1 MGKIIAVANQKG
13 GVGKT
18 TTSVNLSAA
27 FAEMGK
33 KVLLIDCD
41 PQGNATS
48 GLGIE
53 KDGLELSIYDALIND
68 TPMEEIIIQTQF
80 GLDVV
85 PSVMDL
91 AGAEVELVNL
101 EDKQYRLKKSVEL
114 VKEKYDYILIDCP
127 PSLGHVTLNALT
139 AADSVLLPLQCEF
152 YALEGLSQLLS
163 TVQLVK
169 KLQKHPDCLDAAEEP
184 AQQPVPE
191 AEDIFYRE
199 AQDKLKMLLGTTVR
213 IKHSGSK
220 KRLEID
226 FASQDELNYVIRLLE
241 RLEHQQAGHIESG
254 SNDEKLAKLRQFSTT
269 GKFSV

>member
-1 MGKIIAVANQKG
+1 MARIIAVANQKG

-68 TPMEEIIIQTQF
+68 TPMEEIILQTQF
-80 GLDVV
+80 GLDMV

-101 EDKQYRLKKSVEL
+101 DDKQYRLKKAVEL
-114 VKEKYDYILIDCP
+114 IKDKYDYILIDCP

-163 TVQLVK
+163 TVQLVQEQLNGDLRIEGLVLTMYDSRTNLAEQVVEEVK
-169 KLQKHPDCLDAAEEP
+169 THFPDMVYATKIPRNVRLSEAPSFGKPIFAYASSSKGAQAYMSLAEE
-184 AQQPVPE
+184 
-191 AEDIFYRE
+191 
-199 AQDKLKMLLGTTVR
+199 
-213 IKHSGSK
+213 
-220 KRLEID
+220 
-226 FASQDELNYVIRLLE
+226 VIE
-241 RLEHQQAGHIESG
+241 NG
-254 SNDEKLAKLRQFSTT
+254 
-269 GKFSV
+269 

>member
-33 KVLLIDCD
+33 RVLMIDCD

-101 EDKQYRLKKSVEL
+101 EDKQYRLKKAVEL

-163 TVQLVK
+163 TVQLVQEQLNE
-169 KLQKHPDCLDAAEEP
+169 KLRIEGLVLTMYDSRTNLAEQVVEEVKTHFPDMVYATKIPRNVRLSEAPSFGKPIFAYASSSKGAQAYMSLAEE
-184 AQQPVPE
+184 
-191 AEDIFYRE
+191 
-199 AQDKLKMLLGTTVR
+199 
-213 IKHSGSK
+213 
-220 KRLEID
+220 
-226 FASQDELNYVIRLLE
+226 VIE
-241 RLEHQQAGHIESG
+241 NG
-254 SNDEKLAKLRQFSTT
+254 
-269 GKFSV
+269 

>member
-101 EDKQYRLKKSVEL
+101 EDKQYRLKKAVEL

-163 TVQLVK
+163 TVQLV
-169 KLQKHPDCLDAAEEP
+169 QE
-184 AQQPVPE
+184 Q
-191 AEDIFYRE
+191 
-199 AQDKLKMLLGTTVR
+199 
-213 IKHSGSK
+213 
-220 KRLEID
+220 
-226 FASQDELNYVIRLLE
+226 LN
-241 RLEHQQAGHIESG
+241 
-254 SNDEKLAKLRQFSTT
+254 EKLRIEGLVLTMYDSRTNLAEQVVEEVKTHFPDMVYATKIPRNVRLSEAPSF
-269 GKFSV
+269 G

>member
-33 KVLLIDCD
+33 RVLLIDCD

-53 KDGLELSIYDALIND
+53 KDGLELSVYDALINEM
-68 TPMEEIIIQTQF
+68 PMEEIIIQTRF
-80 GLDVV
+80 GLDIV

-91 AGAEVELVNL
+91 AGAEVELVSL
-101 EDKQYRLKKSVEL
+101 DDKQYRLKKAVEL
-114 VKEKYDYILIDCP
+114 VKDKYDYILMDCP

-163 TVQLVK
+163 TVQLVQEQLNE
-169 KLQKHPDCLDAAEEP
+169 KLRIEGLVLTMYDSRTNLAEQVVEEVKTHFPDMVYATKIPRNVRLSEAPSFGKPIFAYASSSKGAQAYMSLAEEVV
-184 AQQPVPE
+184 AN
-191 AEDIFYRE
+191 
-199 AQDKLKMLLGTTVR
+199 G
-213 IKHSGSK
+213 
-220 KRLEID
+220 
-226 FASQDELNYVIRLLE
+226 
-241 RLEHQQAGHIESG
+241 
-254 SNDEKLAKLRQFSTT
+254 
-269 GKFSV
+269 

>member
-68 TPMEEIIIQTQF
+68 TPMEEIILQTQF
-80 GLDVV
+80 GLDMV

-101 EDKQYRLKKSVEL
+101 DDKQYRLKKAVEL
-114 VKEKYDYILIDCP
+114 IKDKYDYILIDCP

-163 TVQLVK
+163 TVQLVQEQLNGDLRIEGLVLTMYDSRTNLAEQVVEEVK
-169 KLQKHPDCLDAAEEP
+169 THFPDMVYATKIPRNVRLSEAPSFGKPIFFFSSSSKGAQAYMSLAEE
-184 AQQPVPE
+184 
-191 AEDIFYRE
+191 
-199 AQDKLKMLLGTTVR
+199 
-213 IKHSGSK
+213 
-220 KRLEID
+220 
-226 FASQDELNYVIRLLE
+226 VIE
-241 RLEHQQAGHIESG
+241 NG
-254 SNDEKLAKLRQFSTT
+254 
-269 GKFSV
+269 

>member
-33 KVLLIDCD
+33 KVRLIDCD

-68 TPMEEIIIQTQF
+68 TPMEEIILQTQF
-80 GLDVV
+80 GLDMV

-101 EDKQYRLKKSVEL
+101 DDKQYRLKKAVEL
-114 VKEKYDYILIDCP
+114 IKDKYDYILIDCP

-163 TVQLVK
+163 TVQLVQEQLNGDLRIEGLVLTMYDSRTNLAEQVVEEVK
-169 KLQKHPDCLDAAEEP
+169 THFPDMVYATKIPRNVRLSEAPSFGKPIFAYASSSKGAQAYMSLAEE
-184 AQQPVPE
+184 
-191 AEDIFYRE
+191 
-199 AQDKLKMLLGTTVR
+199 
-213 IKHSGSK
+213 
-220 KRLEID
+220 
-226 FASQDELNYVIRLLE
+226 VIE
-241 RLEHQQAGHIESG
+241 NG
-254 SNDEKLAKLRQFSTT
+254 
-269 GKFSV
+269 

>member
-101 EDKQYRLKKSVEL
+101 EDKQYRLKKTVEL

-163 TVQLVK
+163 TVQLVQEQLNGDLRIEGLVLTMYDSRTNLAEQVVEEVK
-169 KLQKHPDCLDAAEEP
+169 THFPDMVYATKIPRNVRLSEAPSFGKPIFAYASSSKGAQAYMSLAEE
-184 AQQPVPE
+184 
-191 AEDIFYRE
+191 
-199 AQDKLKMLLGTTVR
+199 
-213 IKHSGSK
+213 
-220 KRLEID
+220 
-226 FASQDELNYVIRLLE
+226 VIE
-241 RLEHQQAGHIESG
+241 NG
-254 SNDEKLAKLRQFSTT
+254 
-269 GKFSV
+269 

>member
-152 YALEGLSQLLS
+152 YALEGLSQLRS
-163 TVQLVK
+163 TVQLVQEQLNE
-169 KLQKHPDCLDAAEEP
+169 KLRIEGLVLTMYDSRTNLAEQVVEEVKTHFPDMVYATKIPRNVRLSEAPSFGKPIFAYASSSKGAQAYMSLAEEVV
-184 AQQPVPE
+184 AN
-191 AEDIFYRE
+191 
-199 AQDKLKMLLGTTVR
+199 G
-213 IKHSGSK
+213 
-220 KRLEID
+220 
-226 FASQDELNYVIRLLE
+226 
-241 RLEHQQAGHIESG
+241 
-254 SNDEKLAKLRQFSTT
+254 
-269 GKFSV
+269 

>member
-80 GLDVV
+80 GLDMV

-101 EDKQYRLKKSVEL
+101 DDKQYRLKKAVEL
-114 VKEKYDYILIDCP
+114 VKNEYDYILIDCP

-163 TVQLVK
+163 TVQLVQEQLNENLRIEGLVLTMYDSRTNLAEQVVEEVK
-169 KLQKHPDCLDAAEEP
+169 THFPDMVYATKIPRNVRLSEAPSFGKPIFAYASSSKGAQAYMSLAEEVV
-184 AQQPVPE
+184 AN
-191 AEDIFYRE
+191 
-199 AQDKLKMLLGTTVR
+199 G
-213 IKHSGSK
+213 
-220 KRLEID
+220 
-226 FASQDELNYVIRLLE
+226 
-241 RLEHQQAGHIESG
+241 
-254 SNDEKLAKLRQFSTT
+254 
-269 GKFSV
+269 

>member
-80 GLDVV
+80 GLDMV

-101 EDKQYRLKKSVEL
+101 DDKQYRLKKTVEL
-114 VKEKYDYILIDCP
+114 VKNKYDYILIDCP

-163 TVQLVK
+163 TVQLVQEQLNE
-169 KLQKHPDCLDAAEEP
+169 KLRIEGLVLTMYDSRTNLAEQVVEEVKTHFPDMVYATKIPRNVRLSEAPSFGKPIFAYASSSKGAQAYMSLAEEVV
-184 AQQPVPE
+184 AN
-191 AEDIFYRE
+191 
-199 AQDKLKMLLGTTVR
+199 G
-213 IKHSGSK
+213 
-220 KRLEID
+220 
-226 FASQDELNYVIRLLE
+226 
-241 RLEHQQAGHIESG
+241 
-254 SNDEKLAKLRQFSTT
+254 
-269 GKFSV
+269 

>member
-1 MGKIIAVANQKG
+1 MHEAFWIEESGEYMGKIIAVANQKG

-80 GLDVV
+80 GLDMV

-101 EDKQYRLKKSVEL
+101 DDKQYRLKKAVEL
-114 VKEKYDYILIDCP
+114 VKNRYDYILIDCP

-163 TVQLVK
+163 TVQLVQEQLNENLRIEGLVLTMYDSRTNLAEQVVEEVK
-169 KLQKHPDCLDAAEEP
+169 THFPDMVYATKIPRNVRLSEAPSFGKPIFAYASSSKGAQAYMSLAEEVV
-184 AQQPVPE
+184 AN
-191 AEDIFYRE
+191 
-199 AQDKLKMLLGTTVR
+199 G
-213 IKHSGSK
+213 
-220 KRLEID
+220 
-226 FASQDELNYVIRLLE
+226 
-241 RLEHQQAGHIESG
+241 
-254 SNDEKLAKLRQFSTT
+254 
-269 GKFSV
+269 

>member
-68 TPMEEIIIQTQF
+68 TPMEEIILQTQF
-80 GLDVV
+80 GLDMV

-101 EDKQYRLKKSVEL
+101 DDKQYRLKKAVEL
-114 VKEKYDYILIDCP
+114 IKDKYDYILIDCP

-163 TVQLVK
+163 TVQLVQEQLNGDLRIEGLVLTMYDSRTNLAEQVVEEVK
-169 KLQKHPDCLDAAEEP
+169 THFPDMVYATKIPRNVRLSETPSFGKPIFAYASSSKGAQAYMSLAEE
-184 AQQPVPE
+184 
-191 AEDIFYRE
+191 
-199 AQDKLKMLLGTTVR
+199 
-213 IKHSGSK
+213 
-220 KRLEID
+220 
-226 FASQDELNYVIRLLE
+226 VIE
-241 RLEHQQAGHIESG
+241 NG
-254 SNDEKLAKLRQFSTT
+254 
-269 GKFSV
+269 

>member
-68 TPMEEIIIQTQF
+68 TPMEEIILQTQF
-80 GLDVV
+80 GLDMV

-101 EDKQYRLKKSVEL
+101 DDKQYRLKKAVEL
-114 VKEKYDYILIDCP
+114 IKDKYDYILIDCP

-163 TVQLVK
+163 TVQLVQEQLNGDLRIEGLVLSRYDSRTNLAEQVVEEVK
-169 KLQKHPDCLDAAEEP
+169 THFPDMVYATKIPRNVRLSEAPSFGKPIFAYASSSKGAQAYMSLAEE
-184 AQQPVPE
+184 
-191 AEDIFYRE
+191 
-199 AQDKLKMLLGTTVR
+199 
-213 IKHSGSK
+213 
-220 KRLEID
+220 
-226 FASQDELNYVIRLLE
+226 VIE
-241 RLEHQQAGHIESG
+241 NG
-254 SNDEKLAKLRQFSTT
+254 
-269 GKFSV
+269 

>member
-68 TPMEEIIIQTQF
+68 TPMAEIILQTQF
-80 GLDVV
+80 GLDMV

-101 EDKQYRLKKSVEL
+101 DDKQYRLKKAVEL
-114 VKEKYDYILIDCP
+114 INDKYDYLLLDCP

-163 TVQLVK
+163 TVQLVQEQLNE
-169 KLQKHPDCLDAAEEP
+169 KLRIEGLVLTMYDSRTNLAEQVVEEVKTHFPDMVYATKIPRNVRLSEAPSFGKPIFAYASSSKGAQAYMSLAEE
-184 AQQPVPE
+184 
-191 AEDIFYRE
+191 
-199 AQDKLKMLLGTTVR
+199 
-213 IKHSGSK
+213 
-220 KRLEID
+220 
-226 FASQDELNYVIRLLE
+226 VIE
-241 RLEHQQAGHIESG
+241 NG
-254 SNDEKLAKLRQFSTT
+254 
-269 GKFSV
+269 

>member
-114 VKEKYDYILIDCP
+114 VKKKYDYILIDCP

-163 TVQLVK
+163 TVQLVQEQLNE
-169 KLQKHPDCLDAAEEP
+169 KLRIEGLVLTMYDSRTNLAEQVVEEVKTHFPDMVYATKIPRNVRLSEAPSFGKPIFAYASSSKGAQAYMSLAEEVV
-184 AQQPVPE
+184 AN
-191 AEDIFYRE
+191 
-199 AQDKLKMLLGTTVR
+199 G
-213 IKHSGSK
+213 
-220 KRLEID
+220 
-226 FASQDELNYVIRLLE
+226 
-241 RLEHQQAGHIESG
+241 
-254 SNDEKLAKLRQFSTT
+254 
-269 GKFSV
+269 

>member
-1 MGKIIAVANQKG
+1 
-13 GVGKT
+13 
-18 TTSVNLSAA
+18 
-27 FAEMGK
+27 MGK

-68 TPMEEIIIQTQF
+68 TPMEEIILQTQF
-80 GLDVV
+80 GLDMV

-101 EDKQYRLKKSVEL
+101 DDKQYRLKKAVEL
-114 VKEKYDYILIDCP
+114 IKDKYDYILIDCP

-163 TVQLVK
+163 TVQLVQEQLNGDLRIEGLVLTMYDSRTNLAEQVVEEVK
-169 KLQKHPDCLDAAEEP
+169 THFPDMVYATKIPRNVRLSEAPSFGKPIFAYASSSKGAQAYMSLAEE
-184 AQQPVPE
+184 
-191 AEDIFYRE
+191 
-199 AQDKLKMLLGTTVR
+199 
-213 IKHSGSK
+213 
-220 KRLEID
+220 
-226 FASQDELNYVIRLLE
+226 VIE
-241 RLEHQQAGHIESG
+241 NG
-254 SNDEKLAKLRQFSTT
+254 
-269 GKFSV
+269 

>member
-1 MGKIIAVANQKG
+1 MARQPPRSI
-13 GVGKT
+13 
-18 TTSVNLSAA
+18 SVRHL
-27 FAEMGK
+27 
-33 KVLLIDCD
+33 KVLLIECD

-101 EDKQYRLKKSVEL
+101 EDKQYRLKKTVEL

-163 TVQLVK
+163 TVQLVQEQLNE
-169 KLQKHPDCLDAAEEP
+169 KLRIEGLVLTMYDSRTNLAEQVVEEVKTHFPDMVYATKIPRNVRLSEAPSFGKPIFAYASSSKGAQAYMSLAEEVV
-184 AQQPVPE
+184 AN
-191 AEDIFYRE
+191 
-199 AQDKLKMLLGTTVR
+199 G
-213 IKHSGSK
+213 
-220 KRLEID
+220 
-226 FASQDELNYVIRLLE
+226 
-241 RLEHQQAGHIESG
+241 
-254 SNDEKLAKLRQFSTT
+254 
-269 GKFSV
+269 

>member
-163 TVQLVK
+163 TVQLVQEQLNE
-169 KLQKHPDCLDAAEEP
+169 KLRIEGLVLTMYDSRTNLAEQVVEEVKTHFPDMVYATKIPRNVRLSEAPSFGKPIFAYASSSKGAQAYMNLAEEVV
-184 AQQPVPE
+184 AN
-191 AEDIFYRE
+191 
-199 AQDKLKMLLGTTVR
+199 G
-213 IKHSGSK
+213 
-220 KRLEID
+220 
-226 FASQDELNYVIRLLE
+226 
-241 RLEHQQAGHIESG
+241 
-254 SNDEKLAKLRQFSTT
+254 
-269 GKFSV
+269 

>member
-1 MGKIIAVANQKG
+1 MGKILAFVNQKG

-33 KVLLIDCD
+33 RVLLIDCD

-68 TPMEEIIIQTQF
+68 TPMEEIILQTQF
-80 GLDVV
+80 GLDMV

-101 EDKQYRLKKSVEL
+101 DDKQYRLKKAVEL
-114 VKEKYDYILIDCP
+114 IKDKYDYILIDCP

-163 TVQLVK
+163 TVQLVQEQLNGDLRIEGLVLTMYDSRTNLAEQVVEEVK
-169 KLQKHPDCLDAAEEP
+169 THFPDMVYATKIPRNVRLSEAPSFGKPIFAYASSSKGAQAYMSLAEE
-184 AQQPVPE
+184 
-191 AEDIFYRE
+191 
-199 AQDKLKMLLGTTVR
+199 
-213 IKHSGSK
+213 
-220 KRLEID
+220 
-226 FASQDELNYVIRLLE
+226 VIE
-241 RLEHQQAGHIESG
+241 NG
-254 SNDEKLAKLRQFSTT
+254 
-269 GKFSV
+269 

>member
-101 EDKQYRLKKSVEL
+101 EDKQYRLKKAVEL
-114 VKEKYDYILIDCP
+114 VKKKYDYILIDCP

-163 TVQLVK
+163 TVQLVQEQLNE
-169 KLQKHPDCLDAAEEP
+169 KLRIEGLVLTMYDSRTNLAEQVVEEVKTHFPDMVYATKIPRNVRLSEAPSFGKPIFAYASSSKGAQAYMSLAEEVV
-184 AQQPVPE
+184 AN
-191 AEDIFYRE
+191 
-199 AQDKLKMLLGTTVR
+199 G
-213 IKHSGSK
+213 
-220 KRLEID
+220 
-226 FASQDELNYVIRLLE
+226 
-241 RLEHQQAGHIESG
+241 
-254 SNDEKLAKLRQFSTT
+254 
-269 GKFSV
+269 

>member
-101 EDKQYRLKKSVEL
+101 EDKQYRLKKAVEL

-163 TVQLVK
+163 TVQLVQAQLNE
-169 KLQKHPDCLDAAEEP
+169 KLRIEGLVLTMYDSRTNLAEQVVEEVKMHFSDMVYATKIPRNVRLSEAPSFGKPIFAYASSSKGAQAYMSLAEEVV
-184 AQQPVPE
+184 AN
-191 AEDIFYRE
+191 
-199 AQDKLKMLLGTTVR
+199 G
-213 IKHSGSK
+213 
-220 KRLEID
+220 
-226 FASQDELNYVIRLLE
+226 
-241 RLEHQQAGHIESG
+241 
-254 SNDEKLAKLRQFSTT
+254 
-269 GKFSV
+269 

>member
-101 EDKQYRLKKSVEL
+101 EDKQYRLKKAVEL
-114 VKEKYDYILIDCP
+114 GKEKYDYILIDCP

-152 YALEGLSQLLS
+152 YALEGLSQRLS
-163 TVQLVK
+163 TVQLVQEQLNE
-169 KLQKHPDCLDAAEEP
+169 KLRIEGLVLTMYDSRTNLAEQVVEEVKTHFPDMVYATKIPRNVRLSEAPSFGKPIFAYASSSKGAQAYMSLAEEVV
-184 AQQPVPE
+184 AN
-191 AEDIFYRE
+191 
-199 AQDKLKMLLGTTVR
+199 G
-213 IKHSGSK
+213 
-220 KRLEID
+220 
-226 FASQDELNYVIRLLE
+226 
-241 RLEHQQAGHIESG
+241 
-254 SNDEKLAKLRQFSTT
+254 
-269 GKFSV
+269 

>member
-68 TPMEEIIIQTQF
+68 TPMEEIILQTQF
-80 GLDVV
+80 GLDMV
-85 PSVMDL
+85 PSVIAL

-101 EDKQYRLKKSVEL
+101 DDKQYRLKKAVEL
-114 VKEKYDYILIDCP
+114 IKDKYDYILIDCP

-163 TVQLVK
+163 TVQLVQEQLNGDLRIEGLVLTMYDSRTNLAEQVVEEVK
-169 KLQKHPDCLDAAEEP
+169 THFPDMVYATKIPRNVRLSEAPSFGKPIFAYASSSKGAQAYMSLAEE
-184 AQQPVPE
+184 
-191 AEDIFYRE
+191 
-199 AQDKLKMLLGTTVR
+199 
-213 IKHSGSK
+213 
-220 KRLEID
+220 
-226 FASQDELNYVIRLLE
+226 VIE
-241 RLEHQQAGHIESG
+241 NG
-254 SNDEKLAKLRQFSTT
+254 
-269 GKFSV
+269 

>member
-68 TPMEEIIIQTQF
+68 TSMEEIILQTQF
-80 GLDVV
+80 GLDMV

-101 EDKQYRLKKSVEL
+101 DDKQYRRKKAVERI
-114 VKEKYDYILIDCP
+114 KDKYDYILIDCP

-163 TVQLVK
+163 TVQLVQEQLNE
-169 KLQKHPDCLDAAEEP
+169 KLRIEGLVLTMYDSRTNLAEQVVEEVKTHFPDMVYATKIPRNVRLSEAPSFGKPIFAYASSSKGAQAYMSLAEEVV
-184 AQQPVPE
+184 AN
-191 AEDIFYRE
+191 
-199 AQDKLKMLLGTTVR
+199 G
-213 IKHSGSK
+213 
-220 KRLEID
+220 
-226 FASQDELNYVIRLLE
+226 
-241 RLEHQQAGHIESG
+241 
-254 SNDEKLAKLRQFSTT
+254 
-269 GKFSV
+269 

>member
-33 KVLLIDCD
+33 RVLLIDCD

-68 TPMEEIIIQTQF
+68 TPMEEIILQTQF
-80 GLDVV
+80 GLDMV

-101 EDKQYRLKKSVEL
+101 DDKQYRLKKAVEL
-114 VKEKYDYILIDCP
+114 IKDKYDYILVDCP

-163 TVQLVK
+163 TVQLVQEQLNGDLRIEGLVLTMYDSRTNLAEQVVEEVK
-169 KLQKHPDCLDAAEEP
+169 THFPDMVYATKIPRNVRLSEAPSFGKPIFAYASSSKGAQAYMSLAEE
-184 AQQPVPE
+184 
-191 AEDIFYRE
+191 
-199 AQDKLKMLLGTTVR
+199 
-213 IKHSGSK
+213 
-220 KRLEID
+220 
-226 FASQDELNYVIRLLE
+226 VIE
-241 RLEHQQAGHIESG
+241 NG
-254 SNDEKLAKLRQFSTT
+254 
-269 GKFSV
+269 

>member
-68 TPMEEIIIQTQF
+68 TPMEEIILQTQF

-91 AGAEVELVNL
+91 AGAEVELVSL
-101 EDKQYRLKKSVEL
+101 DDKQYRLKKAVEL
-114 VKEKYDYILIDCP
+114 VKDKYDYILIDCP

-163 TVQLVK
+163 TVQLVQEQLNENLRIEGLVLTMYDSRTNLAEQVVEEVK
-169 KLQKHPDCLDAAEEP
+169 THFPDMVYATKIPRNVRLSEAPSFGKPIFAYASSSKGAQAYMSLAEEVV
-184 AQQPVPE
+184 AN
-191 AEDIFYRE
+191 
-199 AQDKLKMLLGTTVR
+199 G
-213 IKHSGSK
+213 
-220 KRLEID
+220 
-226 FASQDELNYVIRLLE
+226 
-241 RLEHQQAGHIESG
+241 
-254 SNDEKLAKLRQFSTT
+254 
-269 GKFSV
+269 

>member
-68 TPMEEIIIQTQF
+68 TPMEEIILQTQF
-80 GLDVV
+80 GLDMV

-101 EDKQYRLKKSVEL
+101 DDKQYRLKKAVEL
-114 VKEKYDYILIDCP
+114 IKDKYDYILIDCP

-163 TVQLVK
+163 TVQLVQEQLNGDLRIEGLVLTMYDSRTNLAEQVVEEVK
-169 KLQKHPDCLDAAEEP
+169 THFPDMVYATKIPRNVRLSEAPSFGKPIFAYAASSKGAQAYMSLAEEVV
-184 AQQPVPE
+184 AN
-191 AEDIFYRE
+191 
-199 AQDKLKMLLGTTVR
+199 G
-213 IKHSGSK
+213 
-220 KRLEID
+220 
-226 FASQDELNYVIRLLE
+226 
-241 RLEHQQAGHIESG
+241 
-254 SNDEKLAKLRQFSTT
+254 
-269 GKFSV
+269 

>member
-101 EDKQYRLKKSVEL
+101 EDKQYRLKKAVEL

-163 TVQLVK
+163 TVQLVQEQLNE
-169 KLQKHPDCLDAAEEP
+169 KLRIEGLVLTMYDSRTNLAEQVVEEAETQFPDMVYATKIPRNVRLSEAPSFGKPIFAYASSSKGAQAYMSLAEEVV
-184 AQQPVPE
+184 AN
-191 AEDIFYRE
+191 
-199 AQDKLKMLLGTTVR
+199 G
-213 IKHSGSK
+213 
-220 KRLEID
+220 
-226 FASQDELNYVIRLLE
+226 
-241 RLEHQQAGHIESG
+241 
-254 SNDEKLAKLRQFSTT
+254 
-269 GKFSV
+269 